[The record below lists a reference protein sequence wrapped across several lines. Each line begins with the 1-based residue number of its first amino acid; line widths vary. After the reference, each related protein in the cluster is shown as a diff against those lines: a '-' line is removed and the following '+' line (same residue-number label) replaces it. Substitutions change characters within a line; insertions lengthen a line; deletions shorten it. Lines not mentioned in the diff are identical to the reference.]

1 MVESIFNTIV
11 SWGSVV
17 FLHKK
22 YGLIWPINERKKSI
36 QNVLVLGFQMLR
48 NSLFEAQS
56 SNYGFLKNIYVLI
69 CIIVLNKIMLIFVS
83 VTRQQWNVIEL
94 AAVLK

>member
-17 FLHKK
+17 FLHK